1 IVVTV
6 PIALGGDSL
15 LLLLGISS
23 IFVIK
28 VLFHNQPPVNLSL
41 ASDTFERKDRRY
53 GRLPCTGRA
62 RRRSQSGTAP
72 ARGGTEQA
80 VGRENICVI
89 AFAAACGENVV
100 TARSC
105 QHALD
110 DVVVTIATID
120 GQCFLDFRVAR
131 TDSRTPTAYGPSVR
145 ELQFFRCN
153 YLYEPSVFNE
163 ANVLASIVGKEENNA
178 AAILRLQ

>member
-1 IVVTV
+1 MKIK
-6 PIALGGDSL
+6 A
-15 LLLLGISS
+15 
-23 IFVIK
+23 VIK
-28 VLFHNQPPVNLSL
+28 
-41 ASDTFERKDRRY
+41 
-53 GRLPCTGRA
+53 RA
-62 RRRSQSGTAP
+62 TRIKIGNI
-72 ARGGTEQA
+72 RGGTEQA
-80 VGRENICVI
+80 VGCENICVN

-120 GQCFLDFRVAR
+120 
-131 TDSRTPTAYGPSVR
+131 GPSVR

-178 AAILRLQ
+178 AAILKLQ